1 HREKVETFVKIGL
14 KEGAKLLTGGKR
26 PEQEELSRGFFF
38 EPTVFDECSPDM
50 RIVQEETFGPILTV
64 ETFRTEEEA
73 IRLANDS
80 VYGLAGAVWTQNM
93 NRAERVSRSLR
104 LGTVWIND
112 YHPYFPQAPWGGYKQ
127 SGIGRELGKTGLE
140 EYTEQKHIFQNI

>member
-1 HREKVETFVKIGL
+1 
-14 KEGAKLLTGGKR
+14 
-26 PEQEELSRGFFF
+26 
-38 EPTVFDECSPDM
+38 M

-93 NRAERVSRSLR
+93 NRAERVRRPS
-104 LGTVWIND
+104 
-112 YHPYFPQAPWGGYKQ
+112 A
-127 SGIGRELGKTGLE
+127 
-140 EYTEQKHIFQNI
+140 